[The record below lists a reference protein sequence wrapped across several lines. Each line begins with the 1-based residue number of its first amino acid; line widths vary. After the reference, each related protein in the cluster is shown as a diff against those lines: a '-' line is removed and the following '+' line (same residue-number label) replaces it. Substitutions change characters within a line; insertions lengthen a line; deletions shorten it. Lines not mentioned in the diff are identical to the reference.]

1 MKKSSVKVK
10 GFRFAAVSSGIKR
23 SGEKDLS
30 IIFSISPCTSAGVF
44 TTNKIKAA
52 PVRLTSQRLRRGLC
66 QAIVINSGNA
76 NACTGKK
83 GMRDAREMSEI
94 TASILGIDRS
104 LVCVA
109 STGVIGVPLPMEK
122 IRKAIPEAASN
133 LSEDGIIDV
142 AEAIMT
148 TDTRHKISTERFDIG
163 GKRATM
169 VAIAKGAGMISPS
182 MATML
187 CFIVT
192 DLNIE
197 HTALKSALRGVV
209 NDSFN
214 RISIDNDTSTNDM
227 VIIMA
232 NGSLGNPLIDSQSRH
247 YRTFKNALLDLT
259 LEVSRMIVAD
269 GEGASKVIE
278 IRVDGASSHSD
289 AKRIAQAVAN
299 SMLVK
304 TAVYG
309 ADPNWGRIMAAI
321 GYSGARVK
329 EERINIDINGIRV
342 VRNGIGTSSEAQVA
356 RKMKRKDIQIRID
369 MGIGQG
375 SSWALTSDLTEEYI
389 NINAHYR
396 T

>member
-1 MKKSSVKVK
+1 
-10 GFRFAAVSSGIKR
+10 
-23 SGEKDLS
+23 
-30 IIFSISPCTSAGVF
+30 
-44 TTNKIKAA
+44 
-52 PVRLTSQRLRRGLC
+52 
-66 QAIVINSGNA
+66 
-76 NACTGKK
+76 
-83 GMRDAREMSEI
+83 
-94 TASILGIDRS
+94 
-104 LVCVA
+104 
-109 STGVIGVPLPMEK
+109 
-122 IRKAIPEAASN
+122 
-133 LSEDGIIDV
+133 
-142 AEAIMT
+142 
-148 TDTRHKISTERFDIG
+148 
-163 GKRATM
+163 
-169 VAIAKGAGMISPS
+169 
-182 MATML
+182 ML

-192 DLNIE
+192 DVNIE
-197 HTALKSALRGVV
+197 RTALKSALRDAV

-232 NGSLGNPLIDSQSRH
+232 NRSLGNTLIDLQSRH

-259 LEVSRMIVAD
+259 MEISRIIVAD

-278 IRVDGASSHSD
+278 VRVEGASSPSD
-289 AKRIAQAVAN
+289 ADRIARAVAN

-329 EERINIDINGIRV
+329 EERINIDINGIRM
-342 VRNGIGTSSEAQVA
+342 VRNGLGTASEAQVA
-356 RKMKRKDIQIRID
+356 RKMKKKDIQIRID
-369 MGIGQG
+369 MGIGHG